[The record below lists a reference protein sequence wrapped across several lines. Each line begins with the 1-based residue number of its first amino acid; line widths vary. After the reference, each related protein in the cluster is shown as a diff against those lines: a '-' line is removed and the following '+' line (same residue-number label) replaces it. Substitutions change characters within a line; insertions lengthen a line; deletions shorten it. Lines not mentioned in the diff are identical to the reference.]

1 LATPFRNPV
10 PLIARDL
17 VKHAITASPGNLLFS
32 AMFPSTLPPNPSPAE
47 IQSACDMIAAAN
59 VQAPSMG
66 VVFTGPPGARTGMT
80 VAQGLAIATAHD
92 AFKVVLQQNSVPPG
106 S

>member
-1 LATPFRNPV
+1 LATPFRNPI

-17 VKHAITASPGNLLFS
+17 VKHAITVAPGNLRFSDLF
-32 AMFPSTLPPNPSPAE
+32 PTNLPPNPPPAE
-47 IQSACDMIAAAN
+47 IQSACDMIALAN
-59 VQAPSMG
+59 AQAPTMG

-80 VAQGLAIATAHD
+80 VALGLVIATAHD